1 MQNNLTKS
9 ELKNKIENLEKYFS
23 KYKNK
28 SFTKKLEEIKE
39 KLDNQEY
46 KIAVVANMSSGKS
59 TFINSLFGKEVL
71 PTNNEAVTDSA
82 TYIYSKPNIEK
93 KAEIFFSDGRENIV
107 VTENLEKEIDLY
119 AYKDERIERVE
130 KEKKENLSQYKNV
143 EKIDLYYPF
152 ENLQTSSNEDFSITI
167 IDTPGPNS
175 TGDYG
180 QKHKDQTRSVLNE
193 VDMALFIFDYGHID
207 DNLKSDEQ
215 GLWHTIK
222 TRYER
227 DKNFEIYFLINK
239 IDKAMTDNFQHIPS
253 GINNDEFIKQKKD
266 NWYKHEELT
275 INKIIEAAKKHGI
288 DKAKV
293 YPVSSYYQLLER
305 NDKKNFDDEDTLD
318 GFKKKHF
325 KRVFDNW
332 EEEFINYIGI
342 SKVEDDINNYINVEV
357 KNKILNI
364 ALDNISTTRN
374 EELISLTGRIQT
386 LSKPKEEATE
396 NVEKAL
402 NFLNKEAIELEKD
415 MNNKFK
421 LSSEKA
427 IEDINDLIDSAIENE
442 LYSKI
447 DEMSKIAIAYAEEIA
462 YGREPKIAQKSAK
475 NKYHSISLSNEIK
488 IELENHI
495 DTDFVF
501 KAMQDYIKSL
511 FEDYKNNYL
520 DVKTDLRNRFTEYE
534 IDISKIFRKV
544 KDRLNSELQDA
555 LDIDIQN
562 IEMQTVD
569 IDSTLSFDISIPNS
583 VLDYKYQEAEY
594 ETVSDSTW
602 YKPWTWGNKIEVLVQ
617 EEEHLFTINPKD
629 LKNSIGQSMSE
640 IIEQFCSK
648 EQDNY
653 KKTINSLKDINF
665 KIFGEFKSNKQKEIS
680 KLQDD
685 IKNSEKELV
694 VVEKQL
700 EDFNNLTKE

>member
-1 MQNNLTKS
+1 MQNNLTKP
-9 ELKNKIENLEKYFS
+9 EIKNKIDNLEKYFS
-23 KYKNK
+23 KYKNGT
-28 SFTKKLEEIKE
+28 SSKKLEDVKQN
-39 KLDNQEY
+39 LDKQEY

-59 TFINSLFGKEVL
+59 TFINALFGKEVL
-71 PTNNEAVTDSA
+71 PAYNHATTDSA
-82 TYIYSKPNIEK
+82 TYIYSKPNIKK
-93 KAEIFFSDGRENIV
+93 KAEIFFSDGRKNITI
-107 VTENLEKEIDLY
+107 TEDLEKEIKQY
-119 AYKDERIERVE
+119 AQKDEDC
-130 KEKKENLSQYKNV
+130 KDNKYKNV

-152 ENLQTSSNEDFSITI
+152 LNLQTSSNEDFSITF

-175 TGDYG
+175 TGDGYK
-180 QKHKDQTRSVLNE
+180 QKHKDQTRSVLNS
-193 VDMALFIFDYGHID
+193 VDMALFVFDYGQLD
-207 DNLKSDEQ
+207 ANLSSDEQ

-222 TRYER
+222 TRYEK
-227 DKNFEIYFLINK
+227 DKNFEVYFLINK
-239 IDKAMTDNFQHIPS
+239 IDMSMNDNFKDLDNS
-253 GINNDEFIKQKKD
+253 DRENFIKQKKE
-266 NWYKHEELT
+266 NWFKHE
-275 INKIIEAAKKHGI
+275 KIAIDKIVDAAKKHGI
-288 DKAKV
+288 DNPKV
-293 YPVSSYYQLLER
+293 YPISSYYQLLER
-305 NDKKNFDDEDTLD
+305 NDKKGYDDEDFLD
-318 GFKKKHF
+318 LFKKQHF
-325 KRVFDNW
+325 KRVFENNW
-332 EEEFINYIGI
+332 EEEFIKYLGI
-342 SKVEDDINNYINVEV
+342 LNLEDNINNYINTEV
-357 KNKILNI
+357 KNKILKI
-364 ALDNISTTRN
+364 ALDNILTIKN
-374 EELISLTGRIQT
+374 DEISSLQTNIQT
-386 LSKPKEEATE
+386 LSKPKEEATA

-421 LSSEKA
+421 ISSEKA
-427 IEDINDLIDSAIENE
+427 IEEINDLIDTAIKDE
-442 LYSKI
+442 LTSKI
-447 DEMSKIAIAYAEEIA
+447 DEMSKKAIAYAEEIA

-475 NKYHSISLSNEIK
+475 NKYHSISLLNDIQ

-501 KAMQDYIKSL
+501 KAMQDYIKSIL
-511 FEDYKNNYL
+511 EDYKNNYL
-520 DVKTDLRNRFTEYE
+520 DVKTVLRKRFREYE
-534 IDISKIFRKV
+534 EDISKIFRKV

-594 ETVSDSTW
+594 ETFSDSDW
-602 YKPWTWGNKIEVLVQ
+602 YKPWTWGNTIEVLVQ

-629 LKNSIGQSMSE
+629 LKKSIEDSMKES
-640 IIEQFCSK
+640 IKQFYSK
-648 EQDNY
+648 EKNNY

-665 KIFGEFKSNKQKEIS
+665 KIFEEFKSNKQEEIS